1 MLKFRNPLALILLV
15 IFLANMGLWSF
26 AQKSVAHGLM
36 HGDVVQLAADHDHQD
51 VVASE
56 SNDDD
61 TLTSVQHS
69 ALHAAEHI
77 QFITAIP
84 GNALRVEIE
93 VSSISLHFPPQA
105 LPRPALDQP
114 FKPPRHTVFAA

>member
-15 IFLANMGLWSF
+15 IFLANMGLWSLTN
-26 AQKSVAHGLM
+26 KSVTHGLM
-36 HGDVVQLAADHDHQD
+36 HDDVVQLAADHDHHGLVSTD
-51 VVASE
+51 TT
-56 SNDDD
+56 DDD
-61 TLTSVQHS
+61 SLTSVQHN

-77 QFITAIP
+77 QFITGVP

-114 FKPPRHTVFAA
+114 FKPPRLTVLAA

>member
-15 IFLANMGLWSF
+15 IFLANVGLLSLTK
-26 AQKSVAHGLM
+26 KSVTHGLM
-36 HGDVVQLAADHDHQD
+36 HSGVVQLSMDHDHQELMS
-51 VVASE
+51 SE
-56 SNDDD
+56 NDDD
-61 TLTSVQHS
+61 DSLTSVQHS
-69 ALHAAEHI
+69 VLHAAEHI
-77 QFITAIP
+77 QFITGIS
-84 GNALRVEIE
+84 GSALRVEIE